1 MSEMRKVFHRPVQRK
16 EAATWLLTFHQGSQS
31 VASYVIEFRFL
42 GVESGWNK
50 VAIQGAFV
58 RGLSE
63 EIKDT
68 LAARVETDSLDAL
81 MSLSVRLDNHLRE
94 RRREKAGRLKRFSP
108 NSQSP
113 ELATASL
120 TKQPVPEPVFLPSPS
135 GVLDTAGQSSPDS
148 SRTVQLLSEAKR
160 EGSPVNQ
167 GVLVGQTS
175 SKNPSPPL
183 HVQLPAFLLWSQQT
197 LPLPTL
203 VDSGAGDNFIDS
215 DLVLQADILTEKI
228 NPPKDVKALG
238 GKLLAHIT
246 HRTAPHT
253 QSSVIP
259 SHNYRIV
266 LGLPWLKL
274 HNPHIDCAACLSP
287 VDPHPTLQWISL
299 LDCLLLTVTPPYSPL
314 STVSQKLCTLYL
326 YLNYLQPQN
335 RWTSWFFMSSGFMEY
350 FRT

>member
-1 MSEMRKVFHRPVQRK
+1 
-16 EAATWLLTFHQGSQS
+16 
-31 VASYVIEFRFL
+31 
-42 GVESGWNK
+42 
-50 VAIQGAFV
+50 
-58 RGLSE
+58 
-63 EIKDT
+63 
-68 LAARVETDSLDAL
+68 
-81 MSLSVRLDNHLRE
+81 MSLSVCLDNRLRE

-108 NSQSP
+108 NSQSS

-148 SRTVQLLSEAKR
+148 SRTTTDDKGGTMYLLSVSLPVQLLSEAKR

-203 VDSGAGDNFIDS
+203 VDSGADDNFIDS
-215 DLVLQADILTEKI
+215 DLVLQADILTEEI